1 MKKLTLFAS
10 SLMLL
15 AGCSAGPQVSTAGS
29 GATLVLTSEA
39 LSDGYQGQ
47 AVAGGPYTVDD
58 VNRLVVK
65 LYTVVDG
72 VETPVIEG
80 PGPAT
85 RELHRV
91 SFGDPVIFSRLKPH
105 TTYRAKAEAWGR
117 QNHYTALV
125 ADPDKLIST
134 DDAQSYT
141 DIVVTDND
149 RPTMGKLKVRLKAR
163 PFSGVSDFNV
173 NIGKGGLVPGASESL
188 VLENPPS

>member
-1 MKKLTLFAS
+1 MKKLILFAS

-15 AGCSAGPQVSTAGS
+15 AGCSAGPQVSTVGS

-39 LSDGYQGQ
+39 LSDGYLGQ
-47 AVAGGPYTVDD
+47 AVAGGPYTVDHI
-58 VNRLVVK
+58 NRLVVT
-65 LYTVVDG
+65 LYTLADG
-72 VETPVIEG
+72 VETPVLEG
-80 PGPAT
+80 AAPAT
-85 RELHRV
+85 RELHRG
-91 SFGDPVIFSRLKPH
+91 SLGDPVIFSRLKPH
-105 TTYRAKAEAWGR
+105 TTYRAKTEAWGGDI
-117 QNHYTALV
+117 HYAAL
-125 ADPDKLIST
+125 ASNPEKLIST

-141 DIVVTDND
+141 DIVVTDDD